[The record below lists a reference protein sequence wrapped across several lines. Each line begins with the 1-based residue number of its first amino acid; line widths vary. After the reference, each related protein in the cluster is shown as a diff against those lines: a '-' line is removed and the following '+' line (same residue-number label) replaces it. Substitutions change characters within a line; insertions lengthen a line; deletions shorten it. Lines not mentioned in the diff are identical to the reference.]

1 MISSALMI
9 LFFLLSPATGGVVVY
24 FVSRFFGEKQSIIK
38 LLSFLSSLP
47 PLVLAFYLIY
57 AKISNIYY
65 GDQNGAYMFID
76 NFSLFFLIM
85 FSIIFVLSLL
95 YSFDYMKGRAD
106 QADFYSSFLFLY
118 SLSLGTVTAGDL
130 FTFFILYEG
139 VAIVVILISLF
150 TRDAPSIM
158 ASVRYMRMVSI
169 GSGFYF
175 FATALIYG
183 STGTL
188 SFQLLPAQ
196 ISKIDPKVSLLIQSL
211 LLVSFGIEAALFPL
225 HFWLPELHANALA
238 PVSSALSG
246 VIVTLGIYAF
256 SRFMPLIFPTNE
268 WWWRETLFII
278 SFFSITFPNVLAFAQ
293 DNFKRLLAYSTI
305 FNLGI
310 ATLLISIGSKLAIE
324 AMVLQL
330 FAHAIAK
337 SSLFLVSGFISK
349 SYSTLSLS
357 SAKKRNI
364 PLEIKFTVLLSTLS
378 LMGFPL
384 TLGFFSKFFSLVAI
398 ASSGISLERFVILLV
413 ILASFILSFPYYLK
427 IMRCLVLSNGN
438 EEKVKV
444 PTFMLVSMVTMDIL
458 LIILPFFIQDLISLV

>member
-1 MISSALMI
+1 MISALLV
-9 LFFLLSPATGGVVVY
+9 LFFLLSPAIGGGIVY
-24 FVSRFFGEKQSIIK
+24 FVSRFFGEKQLLIK
-38 LLSFLSSLP
+38 ILSFMSSLP
-47 PLVLAFYLIY
+47 PLVLSVHLIY
-57 AKISNIYY
+57 TKVSNLYY
-65 GDQNGAYMFID
+65 GDINGAYMFID
-76 NFSLFFLIM
+76 NFSLFFLLM
-85 FSIIFVLSLL
+85 FSIIFVTSLL
-95 YSFDYMKGRAD
+95 YSFDYMSNRED
-106 QADFYSSFLFLY
+106 QTEFYSSFLFLY
-118 SLSLGTVTAGDL
+118 SLTIGTVTAGDL

-150 TRDAPSIM
+150 TRNAPSVM
-158 ASVRYMRMVSI
+158 ASMRYMRMVSI

-175 FATALIYG
+175 FAIALIYG

-188 SFQLLPAQ
+188 NLQLLPTQ
-196 ISKIDPKVSLLIQSL
+196 ISRIDPKVSLLIQSL
-211 LLVSFGIEAALFPL
+211 LMVSFGIEAALFPL

-246 VIVTLGIYAF
+246 VIVTLGVYAF

-278 SFFSITFPNVLAFAQ
+278 SFFSITFPNILAFAQ

-324 AMVLQL
+324 AMILQL
-330 FAHAIAK
+330 LAHAVAK
-337 SSLFLVSGFISK
+337 SSLFLVSGFFSK

-357 SAKKRNI
+357 SIKRRNI

-384 TLGFFSKFFSLVAI
+384 TLGFFSKAFSLI
-398 ASSGISLERFVILLV
+398 ALISSGISLESIVVLSIV
-413 ILASFILSFPYYLK
+413 LASFVLSFPYYLK
-427 IMRCLVLSNGN
+427 LIRCLVLSNGN

-444 PTFMLVSMVTMDIL
+444 PTLMLVSMIIMNAL
-458 LIILPFFIQDLISLV
+458 LIVLPFFIQDLINLT